1 MMKVGINVCFPIWY
15 SCCIHYKT
23 HINRVYLTK
32 YILYLPIRLQ
42 KTVDTYRIFCEY
54 ETSFARGHDVS
65 LDDIQRKAT
74 SSICMYSKEKN
85 ILFFVF
91 QKNKCI
97 VCKWFLSYSSGIKS
111 IHLTRNWIYS
121 IMKTYF
127 SELSSRKKRNVVVR
141 SKYTN
146 HHYI

>member
-1 MMKVGINVCFPIWY
+1 MQEWNHICIWNLSCIKLSYLATKEMMKVGINVCFPIWY

-85 ILFFVF
+85 ILFSFSRR
-91 QKNKCI
+91 I
-97 VCKWFLSYSSGIKS
+97 SASSANGS
-111 IHLTRNWIYS
+111 CLIHLGSNQ
-121 IMKTYF
+121 
-127 SELSSRKKRNVVVR
+127 
-141 SKYTN
+141 
-146 HHYI
+146 YISQGIGFTL